1 MVSRPSS
8 VLSKMVSVVWL
19 DLSGS
24 VLEGSVVKGI
34 LDLSLAMDSVVTTN
48 LGLVGLVGLENLS
61 GLGALV
67 GLVDLSGLS
76 DSSVLLG
83 TSEGSV
89 EMFCLAFSLTIVL
102 SSADSVVV
110 LEGSGLLGLN
120 GLKEG
125 LLEVSL
131 TVGLK
136 GLNVGLFEASVVDFS
151 EASLLVSAEVSVA
164 TVVGLLNLDL
174 KSILVGSVVGL
185 VNTNLD
191 LVVESV
197 GFSDNLSLDSV
208 DCGTSEVD
216 PVGFPVV
223 LGKKLDGLLIFKTS
237 NSLVA
242 PFLLTA

>member
-24 VLEGSVVKGI
+24 VLEGSVVKGS
-34 LDLSLAMDSVVTTN
+34 LDLSLAMDSVATTN

-76 DSSVLLG
+76 DSSVLSG
-83 TSEGSV
+83 TSEG
-89 EMFCLAFSLTIVL
+89 
-102 SSADSVVV
+102 SVVV

-191 LVVESV
+191 LVVDSV